1 MEQLKKYIDFL
12 TFSYPQRTDEERH
25 SFNKST
31 FKLPTSVTQW
41 WTMCCNEFARN
52 IYGSG
57 DIIGMIMFGFIKSCQ
72 YTDQL
77 LKESELL
84 CSMRI
89 KKIKTEIHVISDE
102 IDKASNEIKAENNE
116 LKSLIYGMLNEINE
130 LKEHNKCLSS
140 RILVLENKPPPIILV

>member
-102 IDKASNEIKAENNE
+102 NQE